1 MQNLFRFA
9 VVCIAGLSL
18 ASHSNAL
25 HAEDF
30 DPLRFEK
37 EVLVPACNDPMQL
50 EIVDSQTLLF
60 IERSGALKRTNLST
74 QKTDL
79 LGTVPVA
86 VYGEVG
92 LLGLACDPNFTD
104 SGLIYLFFCPSER
117 PQTMRL
123 SRFKTAEN
131 RLLLDSE
138 VALLNYSVK
147 DSPADLLEVVL
158 AGCAHTTA
166 TLAAPDSLGR
176 WTFSIDSGGTTW
188 GEAWIERSWPSG
200 SDGWQGMSEPG

>member
-138 VALLNYSVK
+138 VALLSYS
-147 DSPADLLEVVL
+147 
-158 AGCAHTTA
+158 
-166 TLAAPDSLGR
+166 
-176 WTFSIDSGGTTW
+176 
-188 GEAWIERSWPSG
+188 IE
-200 SDGWQGMSEPG
+200 SDGAIHMGGGLCMDADGNLVLGTGDNCPPIPELPVDVRPGRENFDALRTSANS